1 LKIILQIKFLKSQK
15 GDRFNGPLILNP
27 EKFFDSRGFFFESWN
42 EKNFNDI
49 ISKKVTFVQDNHS
62 LSFHGV
68 LRGLH
73 FQKEPYAQGK
83 LIRVISGKIL
93 DIIVD
98 LRSNS
103 NTFKEWT
110 SIVLSKRNKMQLWVP
125 EGFAHGFITLTR
137 TAEINYKTTQFWN
150 KESER
155 TIIWNDDNLNI
166 NWRLKYLKINS
177 PIVSEKDQKG
187 NTLEYLYHKGDLF

>member
-1 LKIILQIKFLKSQK
+1 LQIKFLKSQK
-15 GDRFNGPLILNP
+15 GNRINGPLILNP
-27 EKFFDSRGFFFESWN
+27 VKFFDDRGFFFESWN
-42 EKNFNDI
+42 EKKFNDI

-73 FQKEPYAQGK
+73 FQKKPYAQGK

-98 LRSNS
+98 LRANS

-110 SIVLSKRNKMQLWVP
+110 SIVLSKRNRMQLWVP

-155 TIIWNDDNLNI
+155 TIIWNDNNLNI

-177 PIVSEKDQKG
+177 PIVSEKDSRG
-187 NTLEYLYHKGDLF
+187 NTLEYLYEKGDLFQ

>member
-1 LKIILQIKFLKSQK
+1 MQIKFLKSQK
-15 GDRFNGPLILNP
+15 GDRIYGPLILNP
-27 EKFFDSRGFFFESWN
+27 DKFFDSRGFFFESWN
-42 EKNFNDI
+42 EKKFNDI

-73 FQKEPYAQGK
+73 FQRDPNAQGK

-98 LRSNS
+98 LRANS

-110 SIVLSKRNKMQLWVP
+110 SIVLSKRNRMQLWVP

-155 TIIWNDDNLNI
+155 TIIWNDNTLNI
-166 NWRLKYLKINS
+166 NWKLEDLKINS
-177 PIVSEKDQKG
+177 PIVSEKDSKG
-187 NTLEYLYHKGDLF
+187 DTLEYLYYKGDLF

>member
-1 LKIILQIKFLKSQK
+1 MQIKFLKSQK
-15 GDRFNGPLILNP
+15 GDRFKGPLILNP

-62 LSFHGV
+62 FSFHGV

-177 PIVSEKDQKG
+177 PIVSEKDLKG
-187 NTLEYLYHKGDLF
+187 KTLEYLYHKGDLF

>member
-1 LKIILQIKFLKSQK
+1 MQIKFLKSQK
-15 GDRFNGPLILNP
+15 GDKINGPLILNP
-27 EKFFDSRGFFFESWN
+27 VKFIDPRGFFFESWN
-42 EKNFNDI
+42 EEKFNDI

-62 LSFHGV
+62 LSFQGV

-73 FQKEPYAQGK
+73 FQKKPYAQGK

-98 LRSNS
+98 LRANS

-110 SIVLSKRNKMQLWVP
+110 SIVLSKRNRMQLWVP

-155 TIIWNDDNLNI
+155 TIIWNDNNLNI

-177 PIVSEKDQKG
+177 PIVSEKDSRG
-187 NTLEYLYHKGDLF
+187 NTLEYLDNKGDLF